1 MRFSALLAF
10 LFFTLKPFAQSTFPV
25 NGTMQPDKQLYA
37 ITNATIFLDYKTKLE
52 KATILFRD
60 GKIVDCS
67 QMAKIPSDAIVW
79 DAQGKYIYPSFVDPY
94 AEYGIQ
100 EIKMP
105 EQQVSEYQSKRSGA
119 YNWNEAV
126 KPEFSA
132 ATAFQPSAKDAE
144 SYRNLGFG
152 VVLTARHDGV
162 VRGTG
167 ALVTLGNDKAH
178 NEIIKTEAASLFA
191 FDKGTSRQH
200 YPSSLTGMIALIRQT
215 YYDGRW
221 YDKAGKQLEPNLSL
235 EAFQKNLKLPTIFEC
250 KDKYDILRA
259 AKIAKEFG
267 VAYTYKGNGDEYQRL
282 NEIKNLGSSLIIPM
296 ELPELLDLSNPFD
309 ARLVSLAELKH
320 WELAPYNASMLEK
333 AAIPF
338 AFTLKGLKDKNNFW
352 ARIRKFVEYGLS
364 KEAALKALT
373 HEPAKILNASD
384 AIGSLHPGK
393 LANFIVSSGDVFED
407 KSIIFHHYINGR
419 KFEINTIPTI
429 DIRGNYNLNIS
440 DEKISGLKLK
450 ISGQVHAPAAEI
462 TQFDTI
468 KIKSDLKLNLNLIT
482 ISFGSQKLG
491 GIYRL
496 SGTQTGNNL
505 TGMAESPAGKM
516 TRWTASF
523 ESEWKQETK
532 KDSAKVTPE
541 PGKVWYPFQA
551 YGSEKKPERNTYLV
565 KNTTVWTSEK
575 EGILQNMDVLIQNGK
590 IAKVGKNLN
599 ASGAIEIDGKGKHL
613 TAGIIDEHSHIA
625 MTRGVNESGTSVS
638 SEVRMGDVIY
648 PDDINIY
655 RHLAGGVTA
664 AQLLH
669 GSANSVGGQS
679 ALVKMRWGA
688 EPEEMKFYPYDKE
701 GDGFIKFAL
710 GENVKQSNWGGG
722 WRYPQTRLGV
732 EQVYW
737 HYFIK
742 AKEYEKEL
750 KANKDKTRRDLRL
763 DALVE
768 ILNKKRFITCHS
780 YVQSE
785 INMLMKVAD
794 SLGFK
799 VNTFTHILEGYKVA
813 DKMKE
818 HGVGGST
825 FSDWW
830 AYKWEV
836 NDAIPYNAAL
846 MTKAG
851 VITAMNSDDAE
862 MARRLNQEAA
872 KSVKYGGLSKEEA
885 WKTVTINPAILLH
898 LDKRTGSIKEGK
910 DADVVLWSDDPL
922 SIYARAEK
930 TFVDGILYFDI
941 EKDAALRK
949 SNEEERTRLIQKI
962 LNEAASK
969 GEKGKKPEK
978 KEQHL
983 YHCEDIMVDDFE

>member
-1 MRFSALLAF
+1 
-10 LFFTLKPFAQSTFPV
+10 
-25 NGTMQPDKQLYA
+25 MQPDKQLYA

-67 QMAKIPSDAIVW
+67 QSVKIPSDAIVW
-79 DAQGKYIYPSFVDPY
+79 DSQGKYIYPSFIDPY

-132 ATAFQPSAKDAE
+132 STAFQPSAKDAE
-144 SYRNLGFG
+144 AYRNLGFG
-152 VVLTARHDGV
+152 AVLTARHDGV

-178 NEIIKTEAASLFA
+178 NEIMKTEAASLFA
-191 FDKGTSRQH
+191 FDKGSARQH

-235 EAFQKNLKLPTIFEC
+235 EAFQKNLNLPTIFEC

-267 VAYTYKGNGDEYQRL
+267 VAYTFKGNGDEYQRV

-296 ELPELLDLSNPFD
+296 ELPELMDLSNPFD

-364 KEAALKALT
+364 KEVALRALT

-393 LANFIVSSGDVFED
+393 LANFIVSSGDVFEE
-407 KSIIFHHYINGR
+407 KSILFHHYINGR
-419 KFEINTIPTI
+419 KYEINTIPTI
-429 DIRGNYNLNIS
+429 DVRGNYALNIAG
-440 DEKISGLKLK
+440 ENLPGLKLK
-450 ISGQVHAPAAEI
+450 IAGQAHAPTAEI

-491 GIYRL
+491 GTYRL

-505 TGMAESPAGKM
+505 SGMAESPTGKM

-523 ESEWKQETK
+523 ESEWKQEAK
-532 KDSAKVTPE
+532 KDSAKVAPE

-575 EGILQNMDVLIQNGK
+575 EGILHNTDVLIQNGK
-590 IAKVGKNLN
+590 ITKVGKNLSV
-599 ASGAIEIDGKGKHL
+599 SGAIEIDGKGKHL

-625 MTRGVNESGTSVS
+625 MTRGVNESGTAVS

-669 GSANSVGGQS
+669 GSANPVGGQS
-679 ALVKMRWGA
+679 ALVKMRWGV

-750 KANKDKTRRDLRL
+750 KANKDKTRRDLKL

-813 DKMKE
+813 DKMKA

-962 LNEAASK
+962 LSEAASK